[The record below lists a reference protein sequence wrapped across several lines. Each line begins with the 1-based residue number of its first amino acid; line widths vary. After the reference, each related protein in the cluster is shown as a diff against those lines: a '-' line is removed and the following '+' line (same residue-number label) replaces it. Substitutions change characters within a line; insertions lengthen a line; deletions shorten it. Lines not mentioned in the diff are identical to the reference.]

1 MIDIK
6 YSLGDD
12 MEIAF
17 YVVLTNFILWM
28 FFSAWANIPS
38 IKYQRYAVSRKISN
52 LSFSISSDTGHSYSP
67 KNSISGK

>member
-28 FFSAWANIPS
+28 SFSA
-38 IKYQRYAVSRKISN
+38 
-52 LSFSISSDTGHSYSP
+52 
-67 KNSISGK
+67 